1 MATNIEQILGR
12 DINSLKELREEIKR
26 LQDSIANVDPA
37 TEEFKDTTEKLV
49 AAQEQLTAVTRAG
62 KDGMD
67 VAKDSIVGMER
78 EYRNLY
84 NTYKLLS
91 EEQRNSDMGRQMAE
105 SLNELSNKLNETKK
119 GVGNFKDNIG
129 RYAES
134 AIEAFSKMGGSVG
147 GLVGPFANATKGV
160 MGFSAALK
168 ANPVGAVITLI
179 MGLVNAVKA
188 LTGSIKGNEES
199 QMRLNQAMASFQP
212 IIDAASNA
220 MDKMG
225 KAIVSVIEFIANLVD
240 KIRLAKAAFTDFIGI
255 TKGAKK
261 EMEEQQKT
269 YKDLAASVNNLTL
282 KKREYQ
288 KLNAADEAEVQRLR
302 EEASETANLEEKKK
316 LLTEAKEIQAGIDQR
331 NIEIAKEELRIL
343 EVQASLTAND
353 AAMNDKLAAAV
364 AKVSQAEATA
374 AQNMRQF
381 NKQLSAG
388 TQSLNTHVSAT
399 KSAREEAKKLYED
412 LIEQSKDEVTKLTE
426 KYQKEKKL
434 LEKYH
439 LDTTLLTKKYNKDIA
454 DYNKKMAKD
463 FADAMKSASEAASKK
478 WLESVQYSMNHVGQ
492 ILKTENAHIGTE
504 LLDEWNEWEAKSK
517 AYNDLYRN
525 ILGIDTTMPEA
536 KDMLSDFIG
545 DINNLLGTDLKI
557 PPTMD
562 EENLQK
568 LRKQLAQLKG
578 EISDA
583 ARYAFGAWMIS
594 PYEDRIRMGTETLM
608 AMRIDALKS
617 GGKEV
622 IETLNSLDYQEL
634 QLQAENYEQML
645 KMDGLTYDKRMEIMQ
660 NYYAVLDEMR
670 ARNEELDLLSAER
683 TQAIWDNAFENYDSV
698 SNSINT
704 VIGSVN
710 SLIQAQIND
719 SKTTEA
725 EAKKKKKTLIA
736 LEKVALAVNV
746 AQIAASTA
754 AGIMDVWKSY
764 GAELA
769 LNAQTAAATGPAA
782 AATKAALDAKS
793 LASAIIRTAT
803 LGTTGAANIAAATMG
818 TIAKVKAMNDEGGS
832 SAAAGTAAQPQEID
846 STPYTYTR
854 TLQTAEEEDM
864 LNRPIYVSVT
874 DINEVQNRVQVR
886 DNESSF

>member
-608 AMRIDALKS
+608 RMRIDALKS